1 MPKYKRLLI
10 ISDNFPLLLAFHKIL
25 VDKKA
30 DIEWTFAS
38 SPFSDFTSQA
48 KEAGLEVSKL
58 NLRDSNVVEKIIE
71 TYDLV
76 VSIHCKQ
83 IFPERLV
90 NAVKCINVHP
100 GYNPVNRG
108 WYPQV
113 HAIIK
118 DLPIGA
124 TIHEIDEKLD
134 HGPIISRAFVE
145 KRITD
150 TSLSLYNRILEKELE
165 LLDANILDILDGN
178 YSVSTPEDEGVL
190 HLRKDF
196 DNLREFDLESRMTG
210 MEFINRLRGMTHGD
224 FRNLFFRDPETGRK
238 IFVSISLTEEAD

>member
-1 MPKYKRLLI
+1 MTWSYRSI
-10 ISDNFPLLLAFHKIL
+10 VSRSSRDNGHTASLFPHTQVQK
-25 VDKKA
+25 VRDRM
-30 DIEWTFAS
+30 
-38 SPFSDFTSQA
+38 
-48 KEAGLEVSKL
+48 AGLCEGP
-58 NLRDSNVVEKIIE
+58 
-71 TYDLV
+71 
-76 VSIHCKQ
+76 
-83 IFPERLV
+83 PERLV

-134 HGPIISRAFVE
+134 HGPIISRAYVE

-165 LLDANILDILDGN
+165 LLDGNILDILDGS
-178 YSVSTPEDEGVL
+178 YSVSSPEDEGVL

-224 FRNLFFRDPETGRK
+224 FRNLYFRDPETGRK